1 MDRKAL
7 MFIIIV
13 LSALVILTLVHF
25 NQQAVAPVP
34 SPTPSPTLNIPGS
47 LPAKIDQY
55 QNTTP
60 PENVT
65 ITPIPDMIKY
75 TPQSSAKPS
84 ASAQAS
90 ALPTAVPAMQ
100 PWKPMD
106 PWAPANP
113 MSPAIPMG
121 AMTPMLPHF

>member
-7 MFIIIV
+7 TFIIIV

-34 SPTPSPTLNIPGS
+34 SPTPSATLNIPVTM
-47 LPAKIDQY
+47 PAKIDQY

-60 PENVT
+60 PENAT
-65 ITPIPDMIKY
+65 ITPVPDMIKY
-75 TPQSSAKPS
+75 NTRSSPK
-84 ASAQAS
+84 ASVAAQAS

-100 PWKPMD
+100 PWKPMN

-113 MSPAIPMG
+113 MTPAVPMG